1 MKRFCDHWYFLDKR
15 FKFQQYV
22 CNPCRDSL
30 VMSIK
35 LIDIDILNICD
46 IDYRCN
52 ISENIKSGAVNVLG
66 NADLHKGRGVL

>member
-1 MKRFCDHWYFLDKR
+1 
-15 FKFQQYV
+15 
-22 CNPCRDSL
+22 
-30 VMSIK
+30 MSIK